1 MALHCRRRRLCA
13 AGEVLFEGARRQ
25 FGLDKSTE
33 ELIIAYRRSYPSE
46 FRPAAPVTDALHS
59 LRHAGWRIA
68 VVTNGPPSQRE
79 KLARAGLEE
88 LVDAVCIS
96 DEIGVAKPERG
107 IFEEA
112 LLRCG
117 TKGTPATSVTMVG
130 DAPEPDV
137 GGGRSMGF
145 RTIWLHRGRRW
156 PRADYEPDASV
167 ASVVEAIELLLDGGT
182 TLEFLTTEKVQ
193 PSGVISNVNR

>member
-1 MALHCRRRRLCA
+1 MAVHRLGQEGLAWLCSA
-13 AGEVLFEGARRQ
+13 DDDGFAQREVLFDAARHH
-25 FGLDKSTE
+25 FGLVQSTE
-33 ELIIAYRRSYPSE
+33 DLIVDYRRTYPTE
-46 FRPAAPVTDALHS
+46 FRPAAPVIDALHS
-59 LRHAGWRIA
+59 LRHAGWRIG

-79 KLARAGLEE
+79 KLRRAGLEE

-117 TKGTPATSVTMVG
+117 AESTSATSVTMVG

-137 GGGRSMGF
+137 GGGRTMGF
-145 RTIWLHRGRRW
+145 RTIWLHRGRVW
-156 PRADYEPDASV
+156 PRSDYQPDISV
-167 ASVVEAIELLLDGGT
+167 PSVVEAIEFLLA
-182 TLEFLTTEKVQ
+182 EK
-193 PSGVISNVNR
+193 PSISS